1 MRDGT
6 MAEYITVRI
15 PTESSKLTVQD
26 PLLRNQD
33 LEELLDDIFRKKLT
47 LPYEHREVV
56 FVKTA
61 IENLVLNIVSDIID
75 NKDAVFEVSSVVDL
89 QANTDSFLCKIG
101 SFYEQTKNTYPDQ
114 FDFVYI
120 PFRYS
125 LENTESSSEMP
136 LKVNLEELRN
146 RLDSLLRRRCL
157 VCKDDELGEIEF
169 DSFETQVAV
178 LTRLRFCF
186 DRGEGHAKGGR
197 ERRKDIYVDLVPGVR
212 VIDPNLT
219 ENIEKLCRLVGFRE
233 QILETASMQ
242 YLWLPYSPTAFCE
255 SEVDFMLRILSKK
268 HVKAYRL
275 LKYLTTYHNS
285 DDYDI
290 LADECLL
297 SLEQYACTIPSYV
310 IKTAMIIH
318 HYECADDSKNI
329 GSCLLGILKW
339 FQQKF
344 DCPIRKDQSDDGN
357 VFSVELDDC
366 TNQKLTLVSG
376 EATMIKDAKTSITRL
391 IDSLERYRKTTY
403 GHALRIVS
411 FSSHMIQ
418 CLIERQ
424 TKSRTKTAKRCA
436 GEMGRCCY
444 KIVILACVIALFL
457 GILFGL
463 ILRKS

>member
-1 MRDGT
+1 
-6 MAEYITVRI
+6 MAEYITVRV
-15 PTESSKLTVQD
+15 PTESSKHTVLD
-26 PLLRNQD
+26 RPVRNQD
-33 LEELLDDIFRKKLT
+33 LEELLDDLFRKKLS

-61 IENLVLNIVSDIID
+61 IENLVLHIVSDIID
-75 NKDAVFEVSSVVDL
+75 NKDAVFEVNSLVDL
-89 QANTDSFLCKIG
+89 EENTDNFLCKIG

-125 LENTESSSEMP
+125 LENTGSISEMP

-157 VCKDDELGEIEF
+157 VCEDDELGKIEF
-169 DSFETQVAV
+169 DSYETQVAV

-186 DRGEGHAKGGR
+186 DRGEGPTKGGR
-197 ERRKDIYVDLVPGVR
+197 ERVKDIYVDLVPGVR

-219 ENIEKLCRLVGFRE
+219 ENIEKVCPIVGFRE
-233 QILETASMQ
+233 QILETASLQ

-255 SEVDFMLRILSKK
+255 SEVDFMLRILSKE

-275 LKYLTTYHNS
+275 LKYLINHDIS

-290 LADECLL
+290 SLDECLL
-297 SLEQYACTIPSYV
+297 SLEQYAFTIPSYV

-318 HYECADDSKNI
+318 HYECPGDSENI

-344 DCPIRKDQSDDGN
+344 DCPIQKDQLDDGN
-357 VFSVELDDC
+357 AFSVELNDC

-376 EATMIKDAKTSITRL
+376 EATVIKDAKTSITRL

-403 GHALRIVS
+403 GHALGIVS
-411 FSSHMIQ
+411 FSSHMTQ
-418 CLIERQ
+418 CVIERQ
-424 TKSRTKTAKRCA
+424 PKSRAKTAMRCA
-436 GEMGRCCY
+436 GEVGRCCY
-444 KIVILACVIALFL
+444 NIIILVCVIALVL
-457 GILFGL
+457 GLLFGL
-463 ILRKS
+463 VLKKS